1 MAVADPEARA
11 RLLELK
17 KDFRTW
23 SELASYLGLSK
34 GLVSLGKNGKRRSP
48 SLRRALDLPA
58 RTKITLE
65 NVHDF
70 DPDPEAIAHWLRGA
84 KKVECEAVDCTRA
97 VYKTGNNMFCQI
109 HTWSTKEGRAYQ
121 RRLRRNGGG
130 DV

>member
-1 MAVADPEARA
+1 MVPQYHPSNHSAQ
-11 RLLELK
+11 
-17 KDFRTW
+17 
-23 SELASYLGLSK
+23 ASSK
-34 GLVSLGKNGKRRSP
+34 LTSISSIVSP